1 MPRKQGKKKIVVITG
16 PTAAGKTAAAIE
28 FARRFDGDIVS
39 ADSMQVYRY
48 MTIGTAKPTEEER
61 QRAPHHMI
69 DVADPDETFSAARY
83 AAEASGIIDRLLENG
98 GTVFVTG
105 GTGLYIEALLG
116 GLIETPPADPELR
129 RFYRDLAELHE
140 PGYLH
145 EMLEKSD
152 PASAA
157 AIHHN
162 DTTRIIRALEIL
174 KHTGVSV
181 IGRRQEHAFSEKRY
195 ECLKIGIVR
204 DRSDLFQRINERA
217 DAMVRDGLVEETER
231 LLGRGYDPSCPSLTA
246 FSYRHII
253 EYLKGKLD
261 KDEAVRRLK
270 RDTRKYAKRQIT
282 WFKRDRDIVWHEPG
296 EREAAVE
303 KISRF
308 LSRHSRPTRSTVNDS
323 SAHEKAG

>member
-1 MPRKQGKKKIVVITG
+1 
-16 PTAAGKTAAAIE
+16 
-28 FARRFDGDIVS
+28 
-39 ADSMQVYRY
+39 RY
-48 MTIGTAKPTEEER
+48 MTIGTAKPTEEDR
-61 QRAPHHMI
+61 QQVPHHMI

-83 AAEASGIIDRLLENG
+83 AVEASGVVDSLLEKG

-129 RFYRDLAELHE
+129 RYYRDLADLYGTGHL
-140 PGYLH
+140 Y
-145 EMLEKSD
+145 EMLQKND

-157 AIHHN
+157 AIHHH
-162 DTTRIIRALEIL
+162 DIVRIIRALEVL
-174 KHTGVSV
+174 KHTGASAA
-181 IGRRQEHAFSEKRY
+181 GRRQKHAFSEKRY
-195 ECLKIGIVR
+195 ECLKIGIILER
-204 DRSDLFQRINERA
+204 RDLFQRINERA
-217 DAMVRDGLVEETER
+217 DAMVHGGLVEETER

-270 RDTRKYAKRQIT
+270 RDTRNYAKRQIT
-282 WFKRDRDIVWHEPG
+282 WFKRDRDIVWHETG

-308 LSRHSRPTRSTVNDS
+308 LFRHSRSTRSTVNDS
-323 SAHEKAG
+323 SAHEKAD

>member
-1 MPRKQGKKKIVVITG
+1 MPRNHGKKKIVVITG
-16 PTAAGKTAAAIE
+16 PTAAGKTAAAVE
-28 FARRFDGDIVS
+28 FARLFGGDIVS

-48 MTIGTAKPTEEER
+48 MTIGTAKPTEDER
-61 QRAPHHMI
+61 QQAPHHMV

-83 AAEASGIIDRLLENG
+83 ATEASGIVDRLLEKG

-129 RFYRDLAELHE
+129 RYYRDLAELH
-140 PGYLH
+140 GTAYLH
-145 EMLEKSD
+145 EMLQKND

-157 AIHHN
+157 AIHHH
-162 DTTRIIRALEIL
+162 DRVRIIRALEVL
-174 KHTGVSV
+174 KHTGAS
-181 IGRRQEHAFSEKRY
+181 IEGRRHEHAFSEKRY
-195 ECLKIGIVR
+195 ECLKIGIIL
-204 DRSDLFQRINERA
+204 DRHDLFQRISERA
-217 DAMVRDGLVEETER
+217 DVMIRDGLVEETEW
-231 LLGRGYDPSCPSLTA
+231 LLNKGYDPSCPSLAA

-253 EYLKGKLD
+253 EYLKAKLD

-270 RDTRKYAKRQIT
+270 RDTRNYAKRQIT

-308 LSRHSRPTRSTVNDS
+308 LFP
-323 SAHEKAG
+323 